1 MAVAPPARLEPVV
14 FAPPTPPRRVI
25 DLPPGPTPS
34 SSLGPVAPERVSL
47 QERDLEA
54 EIASLA
60 AELQQLKQD
69 QVKARAEQANAHR
82 QEAAAKVHAHRKALE
97 EEREELDRNQAVS
110 GMASAAGYRVD
121 GIAALMQA
129 MGKEL
134 GVISTAVSSLV
145 EEPIHCS

>member
-34 SSLGPVAPERVSL
+34 SSLGPVAPE

-121 GIAALMQA
+121 GIAALSDERA
-129 MGKEL
+129 ALWERVAGADFLSAEEKKGLL
-134 GVISTAVSSLV
+134 GL
-145 EEPIHCS
+145 